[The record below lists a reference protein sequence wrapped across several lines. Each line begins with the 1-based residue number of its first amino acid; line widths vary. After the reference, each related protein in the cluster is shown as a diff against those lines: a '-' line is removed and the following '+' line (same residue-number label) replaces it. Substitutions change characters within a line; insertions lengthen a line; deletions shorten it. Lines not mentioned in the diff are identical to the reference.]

1 MPSTH
6 QGWEAR
12 GATFKGFHCVP
23 SLPSGGHGQGVVKMT
38 AEIISGKEVSKEI
51 YGEMEGDIKA
61 FIDKHGIPPHL
72 TVILVGEDPASQVYV
87 RMKGK
92 KATKLGIG
100 SDTVRLDVETPEA
113 DLLALIDKLN
123 ADGKVHGILVQL
135 PLPKHINETNVLM
148 RIDPAKDVDGFHPI
162 NVGKMLVGEDNLLL
176 PCTPHGV
183 QELLMRSDTSTEGAH
198 VVIVGRS
205 NIVGKPV
212 AAILVQ
218 KKSGANATVTIAH
231 TRTKD
236 MPAMCRTAD
245 ILVVAAGVPE
255 FVRGDW
261 IKPGAVVIDVG
272 VNRVDDDTREKG
284 YRLVGDVAFDEAV
297 EVASKITP
305 VPGGVGPMTICMLMK
320 NTLQAAK
327 NQVGDP

>member
-1 MPSTH
+1 
-6 QGWEAR
+6 
-12 GATFKGFHCVP
+12 
-23 SLPSGGHGQGVVKMT
+23 VVKVT

-51 YGEMEGDIKA
+51 YGEMGDEIQA
-61 FIDKHGIPPHL
+61 FSDKHNIPPFL

-92 KATKLGIG
+92 KAAKLGIG
-100 SDTVRLDVETPEA
+100 SDTIRLPAETPE
-113 DLLALIDKLN
+113 DELLGLIDKLN
-123 ADGKVHGILVQL
+123 ADNTVHGILVQL
-135 PLPKHINETNVLM
+135 PLPKHINETNVLL

-183 QELLMRSDTSTEGAH
+183 QELLVRSGTTIEGAH
-198 VVIVGRS
+198 VVVVGRS

-218 KKSGANATVTIAH
+218 KKPGANATVTIVH
-231 TRTKD
+231 TRTKN
-236 MPAMCRTAD
+236 MGEICREAD
-245 ILVVAAGVPE
+245 ILIVAAGVPE
-255 FVRGDW
+255 FVRGEW
-261 IKPGAVVIDVG
+261 VKPGAVVIDVG
-272 VNRVDDDTREKG
+272 VNRVDDETSEKG
-284 YRLVGDVAFDEAV
+284 YKLVGDVNFDEAK

-327 NQVGDP
+327 NQMGDK

>member
-1 MPSTH
+1 M
-6 QGWEAR
+6 
-12 GATFKGFHCVP
+12 
-23 SLPSGGHGQGVVKMT
+23 VVKVT
-38 AEIISGKEVSKEI
+38 AELISGKEVSKEI
-51 YGEMEGDIKA
+51 YVELGGQIDA
-61 FIDKHGIPPHL
+61 FKEKYNISPHL

-92 KATKLGIG
+92 KADKLGIG
-100 SDTVRLDVETPEA
+100 SDTIRLPVDTSEV

-123 ADGKVHGILVQL
+123 ADEKVHGILVQL
-135 PLPKHINETNVLM
+135 PLPKHINETNILL

-183 QELLMRSDTSTEGAH
+183 QELLVRSGTPIEGAH
-198 VVIVGRS
+198 VVVVGRS

-218 KKSGANATVTIAH
+218 KKPGANATVTICH

-236 MPAMCRTAD
+236 MATVTRTAD

-255 FVRGDW
+255 FVTGDM
-261 IKPGAVVIDVG
+261 IRPGAVVIDVG
-272 VNRVDDDTREKG
+272 VNRVDDESAEKG
-284 YRLVGDVAFDEAV
+284 YRLVGDVKFDEAV

-320 NTLQAAK
+320 NTLQAAI
-327 NQVGDP
+327 NQVGEI